1 MRMRVPLA
9 QPKVAGKTRKV
20 ITNVPVLT
28 NPVNKTLRYQ
38 YTVIFFLKGSISI
51 YNKQQYST
59 LHFQRHKKAK
69 ILNNHNIILLFSD
82 FYNIL

>member
-51 YNKQQYST
+51 YNKFFYK
-59 LHFQRHKKAK
+59 L
-69 ILNNHNIILLFSD
+69 ILKN
-82 FYNIL
+82 